1 MATNAR
7 AWLAPAPRATIVTGV
22 NGTKSMRVA
31 AVQMQSTDDV
41 ITNLDACE
49 RSIAEA
55 ADRGAR
61 FVVLPENFA
70 YFGPS
75 FGKCAVAESLVGPAG
90 PIRSTLVR
98 CAVRYDVTLL
108 AGGWPER
115 SQDPNRPFNT
125 ATVFAPD
132 GTVGASYRKI
142 HLFDVT
148 LPSGVQIR
156 ESAAM
161 TAGFEIVACDVA
173 AFRVGLSI
181 CYDVRFP
188 ELYRRLVD
196 RGCELLCVPSAFTHE
211 TGQHHWHLLL
221 RTRAVESQC
230 WVIAANQWG
239 LHPNDKR
246 SFGHSMIVDPWGDIL
261 AESQPGTG
269 VITADLDEETL
280 LRVRSTLPSLRHR
293 RIGG

>member
-1 MATNAR
+1 
-7 AWLAPAPRATIVTGV
+7 
-22 NGTKSMRVA
+22 MRVA

-41 ITNLDACE
+41 IANLDACE
-49 RSIAEA
+49 RGIAEA

-70 YFGPS
+70 YLGS
-75 FGKCAVAESLVGPAG
+75 GSGKCEVAESLVGPAG

-115 SQDPNRPFNT
+115 SQHPTRPFNT
-125 ATVFAPD
+125 ASVFAPD
-132 GTVGASYRKI
+132 GSVRASYRKI

-148 LPSGVQIR
+148 LPSGAQIQ
-156 ESAAM
+156 ESMAM
-161 TAGFEIVACDVA
+161 TAGSEIVSCDVDD
-173 AFRVGLSI
+173 FRVGLSI

-188 ELYRRLVD
+188 ELYRGLVD
-196 RGCELLCVPSAFTHE
+196 RGCELLCVPSAFTYE
-211 TGQHHWHLLL
+211 TGKDHWHLLL

-246 SFGHSMIVDPWGDIL
+246 SFGHSMIIDPWGDVL

-269 VITADLDEETL
+269 VITADLDRETL
-280 LRVRSTLPSLRHR
+280 HRVRSTLPSLRHR
-293 RIGG
+293 RLVR